1 MLTEP
6 QSAPQKPPFDLIKW
20 GFMSFQVLAACCES
34 ELFPFIAQAAEAGR
48 TVDDIAAF
56 LKFPKHS
63 VRVLLLACCAY
74 GLLRKDSQTGNY
86 FNLLKMDAE
95 YEILR
100 QQVLFADKVVQPAF
114 KFLTASLQSGV
125 NKGVEVLPGPGATL
139 YERLVHAPDLAA
151 CLHDRLALT
160 SGIRRAPFLLKAI
173 GDRGK
178 AITHLVDIGGGEGTT
193 AHALSQQYPQM
204 KVTIFDLPSVCQMA
218 AEHIREWGK
227 SDRIAVYPGDMFT
240 DPFPSEVDAIAFV
253 SLLTIFSTEKILE
266 LLRKAYDTLPKGGSV
281 IIHTLISNEQ
291 ETGPLNSANM
301 SLYFT
306 VLASG
311 AGMAYPL
318 SDYEYWLH
326 ETGFATLESI
336 KHPQNEGVAVIIATK

>member
-1 MLTEP
+1 MIADQHPELR
-6 QSAPQKPPFDLIKW
+6 PPLDLIKW
-20 GFMSFQVLAACCES
+20 GFMSFQVLAACCEL
-34 ELFPFIAQAAEAGR
+34 ELFPFIAQGAEAGR
-48 TVDDIAAF
+48 STDEITAF
-56 LKFPKHS
+56 LKFPSHS

-74 GLLRKDSQTGNY
+74 GFLRKDAQTGQY
-86 FNLLKMDAE
+86 FNTLKMDEE

-100 QQVLFADKVVQPAF
+100 LQVLFADQVVQPAF
-114 KFLTASLQSGV
+114 KFLTASLQSGT
-125 NKGVEVLPGPGATL
+125 NKGVEVLPGPGTTL
-139 YERLVHAPDLAA
+139 YERLANVSDMAA
-151 CLHDRLALT
+151 CFHTRMART
-160 SGIRRAPFLLKAI
+160 SEIRRVPFLLKAI
-173 GDRGK
+173 GVRGET
-178 AITHLVDIGGGEGTT
+178 ITHLVDVGGGEGAT
-193 AHALSQQYPQM
+193 AYALSQKYPRM
-204 KVTIFDLPSVCQMA
+204 KVTIFDLPSVCQVA
-218 AEHIREWGK
+218 ADNIRQWQK
-227 SDRIAVYPGDMFT
+227 SEQIAVYPGDMFT

-318 SDYEYWLH
+318 SDYECWLH

>member
-1 MLTEP
+1 MLPEP
-6 QSAPQKPPFDLIKW
+6 QSTPPKPPLDLIKW

-34 ELFPFIAQAAEAGR
+34 ELFPFIAQAAEIGR
-48 TVDDIAAF
+48 TADEIAGF

-86 FNLLKMDAE
+86 FNLLKMDEE

-114 KFLTASLQSGV
+114 EFLTASLQSGT

-139 YERLVHAPDLAA
+139 YERLAHTTDMAA
-151 CLHDRLALT
+151 CFHTRMART
-160 SGIRRAPFLLKAI
+160 SEIRRVPFLLKAI
-173 GDRGK
+173 GARGQR
-178 AITHLVDIGGGEGTT
+178 ITHLVDIGGGEGTT
-193 AHALSQQYPQM
+193 ARALSQQYPQM
-204 KVTIFDLPSVCQMA
+204 HVTIFDLPSVCQA
-218 AEHIREWGK
+218 TAEHIREWGK

-240 DPFPSEVDAIAFV
+240 DPLPPEIDAVAFV
-253 SLLTIFSTEKILE
+253 SLLTIFSTEKILA
-266 LLRKAYDTLPKGGSV
+266 LLRKAYQALPKGGCV

-318 SDYEYWLH
+318 SDYENWLRA
-326 ETGFATLESI
+326 TGFASVESV
-336 KHPQNEGVAVIIATK
+336 KHPQNPGVAVIMATK